1 MLLKTVKGNNT
12 IKVLNPL
19 RPFVLCV
26 VFMANPQKRA
36 ILRYELVGMLFII
49 LLGSVLH
56 FTFEWSGYNPVVGM
70 FSAVNESVWE
80 HLKLGFWPALLYAI
94 IEYRQIKKETNN
106 FFLAK
111 TVVPYAIT
119 AIIPLIFYSYTSITG
134 ESIFLIDI
142 LSFFVAVVIAQFL
155 SYRLLIHKQLSDKL
169 EKAALVALLL
179 LCAAFIVFTFYPPHL
194 PPFQDPISGEYG
206 IINHLH

>member
-1 MLLKTVKGNNT
+1 MAILQKRTILNYELFGMLL
-12 IKVLNPL
+12 IS
-19 RPFVLCV
+19 
-26 VFMANPQKRA
+26 
-36 ILRYELVGMLFII
+36 
-49 LLGSVLH
+49 LLGGLLH
-56 FTFEWSGYNPVVGM
+56 FTFELSGYQPIVGA

-111 TVVPYAIT
+111 AVAPYAIT

-155 SYRLLIHKQLSDKL
+155 SYKLLTHKQLPDKL
-169 EKAALVALLL
+169 EKLALIALLL
-179 LCAAFIVFTFYPPHL
+179 LGAAFIIFTFYPPHL
-194 PPFQDPISGEYG
+194 QIFQDPISGEYG

>member
-1 MLLKTVKGNNT
+1 
-12 IKVLNPL
+12 
-19 RPFVLCV
+19 
-26 VFMANPQKRA
+26 MAILQKRT
-36 ILRYELVGMLFII
+36 ILNYEIIGMLFII
-49 LLGSVLH
+49 FLGSLLH
-56 FTFEWSGYNPVVGM
+56 FTFEWSGYQPIVGA

-111 TVVPYAIT
+111 AVVAYVITV
-119 AIIPLIFYSYTSITG
+119 IIPLIFYSYTSITG

-142 LSFFVAVVIAQFL
+142 LSFIVAVIIGQFL
-155 SYRLLIHKQLSDKL
+155 SYRLLTHKQLSDKL
-169 EKAALVALLL
+169 EKLALGALLL
-179 LCAAFIVFTFYPPHL
+179 LGVAFIIFTFYPPHL
-194 PPFQDPISGEYG
+194 PIFQDPISGEYG

>member
-1 MLLKTVKGNNT
+1 MT
-12 IKVLNPL
+12 I
-19 RPFVLCV
+19 
-26 VFMANPQKRA
+26 PQKRT
-36 ILRYELVGMLFII
+36 ILKYELFGMLFIS
-49 LLGSVLH
+49 LLGGLLH
-56 FTFEWSGYNPVVGM
+56 FTFEWSGYQPIVGV

-94 IEYRQIKKETNN
+94 IEYPLLNKKANN
-106 FFLAK
+106 FLLAK

-119 AIIPLIFYSYTSITG
+119 AIIPLIFYSYTIFTG

-155 SYRLLIHKQLSDKL
+155 SYRLLIYKQLSDKL
-169 EKAALVALLL
+169 EKAALIALLL
-179 LCAAFIVFTFYPPHL
+179 LCAAFIVFTFTPPHL